1 MAEIPEEE
9 LNGTRAAMA
18 PMLNATA
25 AILPLLA
32 KTRQSRF
39 DPQLNQRWTETIR
52 ALASDWEQR
61 HQLGESAIRPG
72 VFSLYQLA
80 LESADSDCLLLAES
94 LASVVDRVE
103 EVGPSAR
110 LVAALSACLESLNDP
125 RGLEHDAFFERAKHF
140 AQRLSQVANESAD
153 AAARSAVI
161 DRLFV
166 EDSEDKLAQ
175 MRDALAAL
183 PPDAYALKTLSA
195 QQGVEAEQIGMY
207 GIMHLARQL
216 NRDIGDGSHLELSA
230 VRTGISRQ
238 LDRLSASLAAVD
250 G

>member
-1 MAEIPEEE
+1 MAEIPDDD
-9 LNGTRAAMA
+9 LSGMRAAMA
-18 PMLNATA
+18 PTLNATVS
-25 AILPLLA
+25 ILPLLA

-39 DPQLNQRWTETIR
+39 DPQLNQRWIETMR
-52 ALASDWEQR
+52 TLTSHWGQR
-61 HQLGESAIRPG
+61 HQLGEHAIRPS

-80 LESADSDCLLLAES
+80 LESADSDCLHLAEGM
-94 LASVVDRVE
+94 ASVVDRIE
-103 EVGPSAR
+103 DVGPSSR

-125 RGLEHDAFFERAKHF
+125 RGLEHEVFTERAQHF
-140 AQRLSQVANESAD
+140 AVRLSQVASESAD

-166 EDSEDKLAQ
+166 GDSEDKLAQ
-175 MRDALAAL
+175 MRDALAVL

-195 QQGVEAEQIGMY
+195 QLVAEAEQIGMY

-230 VRTGISRQ
+230 IRAGISRQ
-238 LDRLSASLAAVD
+238 LDRLSASLAAVN